1 MGVEAVIGLEVHA
14 QLATRT
20 KLFCS
25 CPAAFGAAPN
35 AHVCPVCL
43 GLPGALPVL
52 NGQAVALALRVA
64 EALGADIARRS
75 AFARKN
81 YFYPDLPKN
90 YQITQYEEPLA
101 ANGRL
106 EVPVPGAT
114 RPVRVVRLHLEED
127 AGKLVHDPAGAG
139 ATLVDLNRAGV
150 PLLEIVTAP
159 DLRGGAEA
167 QACLA
172 RLRRTLLYLGACD
185 GGMEEGSLRC
195 DANVSVRPRGSAA
208 LGVKVEVK
216 NVNSLRG
223 LRRAIDHEAARQAQL
238 LAEGSRVAPETR
250 GWDADAGRT
259 VPMRSKEGEPDYRY
273 FPEPDLPPLVLAEA
287 EIAAARA
294 ALPELPD
301 AREARLA
308 REWGL
313 TPDDAAL
320 LTDTP
325 ALADYLE
332 ATARALGDGPAAAH
346 WIATEL
352 LKAAHELGASVA
364 AFPVPPA
371 ALAGLLRLVRDGEV
385 SGRAAKEVF
394 AEMVATGAGAAD
406 VVARR
411 GLRQLSDAE
420 AIRPAVEHVLD
431 AHPREVAAYLG
442 GKRGLLAFFVGL
454 VLRETGGRASPPLAS
469 RLVAEALE
477 QRRS

>member
-1 MGVEAVIGLEVHA
+1 M
-14 QLATRT
+14 
-20 KLFCS
+20 
-25 CPAAFGAAPN
+25 
-35 AHVCPVCL
+35 
-43 GLPGALPVL
+43 
-52 NGQAVALALRVA
+52 ALALRVA
-64 EALGADIARRS
+64 AALGADVARRS
-75 AFARKN
+75 TFARKN

-106 EVPVPGAT
+106 EVPLPGVLGAPGGPGTPGQPGAT
-114 RPVRVVRLHLEED
+114 REPRGPDAPGTTRRVRVVRLHLEED
-127 AGKLVHDPAGAG
+127 AGKLIHDPAGEG

-172 RLRRTLLYLGACD
+172 RLRRTLLYIGACD
-185 GGMEEGSLRC
+185 GSLEEGSLRC
-195 DANVSVRPRGSAA
+195 DANVSVRPRGSLE

-223 LRRAIDHEAARQAQL
+223 LRRAIDFEAARQARL
-238 LAEGSRVAPETR
+238 LAEGGRVVSETR
-250 GWDADAGRT
+250 AWDADAGRT
-259 VPMRSKEGEPDYRY
+259 VPMRSKEEEPDYRY
-273 FPEPDLPPLVLAEA
+273 FPEPDLPPLLLAEA

-301 AREARLA
+301 AREARLT
-308 REWGL
+308 REWYL
-313 TPDDAAL
+313 SPADAEL
-320 LTDTP
+320 LADTP
-325 ALADYLE
+325 ALADYFE

-352 LKAAHELGASVA
+352 LKSAHELGVPVA
-364 AFPVPPA
+364 AFPVAPA
-371 ALAGLLRLVRDGEV
+371 ALAGLLRLVHDGEV

-394 AEMVATGAGAAD
+394 AAMAATGADAAA
-406 VVARR
+406 VVAQR
-411 GLRQLSDAE
+411 GLRQVSDA
-420 AIRPAVEHVLD
+420 AIVRPAVERVLD
-431 AHPREVAAYLG
+431 AHPREVAAWLA

-454 VLRETGGRASPPLAS
+454 ALRETGGCASPPLVN

-477 QRRS
+477 RRRT